1 MKQLLLFIGLACVLA
16 FAGCSKSE
24 TPETPNYTEPYIGI
38 WEKTAFQSTNGV
50 FIDQRDLTS
59 IRFNNDGTF
68 YLLYINYGYDNQ
80 HWNGTYKMT
89 SESSM
94 ELSITGITRKATI
107 EFYDMERNVATLRF
121 KSLDISVSQ
130 YLNNGVYKFEKL

>member
-1 MKQLLLFIGLACVLA
+1 MKNLYYLLIIYILAL
-16 FAGCSKSE
+16 AGCSKSE
-24 TPETPNYTEPYIGI
+24 TPKIPNYAEPYIGM
-38 WEKTAFQSTNGV
+38 WEKIAYQSDGV